1 MPTLPADE
9 DYARALLSILG
20 ARNLLPMQSLGLD
33 EARTTFLEQN
43 MGRAS
48 DFDAALEYAVS
59 LGWLWSGFGRIR
71 LTAPGDEEMQT
82 IWLGEARGMNRPGT
96 ARRRLPPRRSNR
108 ARKRISAVQ

>member
-48 DFDAALEYAVS
+48 DFDAALDYAVS

-82 IWLGEARGMNRPGT
+82 IWLGRSGWHE
-96 ARRRLPPRRSNR
+96 PPRHGPPAPSPT
-108 ARKRISAVQ
+108 ALKSGALGGFSGQ